1 MCSTKNVGRWQFF
14 VLRRIIPSERA
25 FKNSQ
30 HCLATFSFDL
40 DAVIRNKLRIN
51 TPSSPFRVTMTMT
64 TTTTMLFSAFL
75 LFLSFKTVDGF
86 LSPSVSTS
94 TTATTTTTPT
104 TGDYWRGT
112 CTSYSEQVIVC
123 YSSILQDPP
132 TDAST
137 GSTIKNT
144 LLNDDVRR
152 ELQSQNPNEN
162 APAYDFYETDRDDE
176 RDHDKGADNFSS
188 MTELDERTLE
198 DHKHTI
204 RHDHFETRSLD
215 DLFPNKES
223 LGFSEKFNSCARFRN
238 ELRDAMRHDII
249 FDSNADGGERI
260 KNQPPIYSTMTNDQ
274 RYQELAKNKPLIGYW
289 KQDNDGSNSDA
300 TIPTYSI
307 RMTNT
312 TEILR
317 RYLGPDA
324 PTGDSFF
331 EAIGSLC
338 NSTQAPY
345 HWTEVVGVAAT
356 QNSKMGDKTEHA
368 WHQDYGHLEDRRT
381 PSKQDA
387 TTIRDCDNGIDCH
400 DSYPYQS
407 NNHVFLAFPFEDN
420 YHGTGVFSHLIKLK
434 HEQWAKPKGHLAP
447 GKSIFYTGIV
457 PDRYIVRPRYVPGS
471 ELIVFRDID
480 VLHSTPDIQY
490 RTSIMRFG

>member
-1 MCSTKNVGRWQFF
+1 
-14 VLRRIIPSERA
+14 
-25 FKNSQ
+25 
-30 HCLATFSFDL
+30 
-40 DAVIRNKLRIN
+40 
-51 TPSSPFRVTMTMT
+51 
-64 TTTTMLFSAFL
+64 
-75 LFLSFKTVDGF
+75 
-86 LSPSVSTS
+86 
-94 TTATTTTTPT
+94 
-104 TGDYWRGT
+104 
-112 CTSYSEQVIVC
+112 
-123 YSSILQDPP
+123 
-132 TDAST
+132 
-137 GSTIKNT
+137 
-144 LLNDDVRR
+144 
-152 ELQSQNPNEN
+152 
-162 APAYDFYETDRDDE
+162 
-176 RDHDKGADNFSS
+176 
-188 MTELDERTLE
+188 
-198 DHKHTI
+198 
-204 RHDHFETRSLD
+204 
-215 DLFPNKES
+215 
-223 LGFSEKFNSCARFRN
+223 
-238 ELRDAMRHDII
+238 
-249 FDSNADGGERI
+249 
-260 KNQPPIYSTMTNDQ
+260 MTNEQ

-289 KQDNDGSNSDA
+289 KHDNDDSDSDLGA
-300 TIPTYSI
+300 TIRTSSI

-312 TEILR
+312 TEILS

-381 PSKQDA
+381 PSKEDA
-387 TTIRDCDNGIDCH
+387 TTIRDDGIDSH

-407 NNHVFLAFPFEDN
+407 NTHVFLAFPFEDN

-457 PDRYIVRPRYVPGS
+457 PDQYIVRPRYVPGS
-471 ELIVFRDID
+471 ELVVFRDID

>member
-1 MCSTKNVGRWQFF
+1 MRS
-14 VLRRIIPSERA
+14 
-25 FKNSQ
+25 
-30 HCLATFSFDL
+30 
-40 DAVIRNKLRIN
+40 
-51 TPSSPFRVTMTMT
+51 
-64 TTTTMLFSAFL
+64 SAFL
-75 LFLSFKTVDGF
+75 LVLSFKAVDGF
-86 LSPSVSTS
+86 LSASVSAS
-94 TTATTTTTPT
+94 TTATAKTILT

-112 CTSYSEQVIVC
+112 STSYLEQATIC
-123 YSSILQDPP
+123 CSSVLQDPP
-132 TDAST
+132 TDASA
-137 GSTIKNT
+137 GIINT
-144 LLNDDVRR
+144 LLNDDIRK

-162 APAYDFYETDRDDE
+162 APAYDFYETGRNDNRG
-176 RDHDKGADNFSS
+176 HDNYVNNFSS
-188 MTELDERTLE
+188 MTELDKRTLE

-215 DLFPNKES
+215 DLFPNKKS

-249 FDSNADGGERI
+249 FDSNADGGEWI
-260 KNQPPIYSTMTNDQ
+260 KNQPPIYSLMTNEQ

-289 KQDNDGSNSDA
+289 KHDDSDA
-300 TIPTYSI
+300 TVNKSSI

-312 TEILR
+312 TEILS

-356 QNSKMGDKTEHA
+356 QNSKLGDKTEHA
-368 WHQDYGHLEDRRT
+368 WHQDYGHLQDRTT

-387 TTIRDCDNGIDCH
+387 TTIRDDDIDCH

-420 YHGTGVFSHLIKLK
+420 YHGTGVFSHLIKLE

-447 GKSIFYTGIV
+447 GKSIFYTGTV
-457 PDRYIVRPRYVPGS
+457 SDRYIVRPRYVPGS
-471 ELIVFRDID
+471 ELVVFRDID